1 MIKVMQY
8 LEQNPS
14 VVALVKE
21 QKASLVGVTA
31 IEQQALLESFD
42 EELCLENRVWG

>member
-31 IEQQALLESFD
+31 LEQNAILESF
-42 EELCLENRVWG
+42 EEDVCLENRIWG